1 MSKGRGGFADDVGRF
16 DTSGSTS
23 VQRRSA
29 VKDLCDVEDVLKVDS
44 TEAEF
49 RRNGWNKLEL
59 PTNNQGQAALNG
71 LKGVQMPGGNA
82 GMNGSHNSAD
92 YPGGT
97 VA

>member
-1 MSKGRGGFADDVGRF
+1 MSKGRGGYGDDVGRF
-16 DTSGSTS
+16 DAAGSTS

-29 VKDLCDVEDVLKVDS
+29 VKDLCDVGELMKVDS

-49 RRNGWNKLEL
+49 RRNGWNKYET
-59 PTNNQGQAALNG
+59 PTNNQGQDALNG

-82 GMNGSHNSAD
+82 GMNGHYDSAD